1 MPTETARPARRYV
14 AFVLIGLVAGFMSGL
29 FGVGGG
35 IVIVPLLLAFGGLPR
50 KLASGTSLAAI
61 VPTSA
66 VGVIAYATRGS
77 VDVLAAALLAAGA
90 VVGAQLG
97 ALLLARL
104 SVAAVRIVFM
114 VFALVVAV
122 QLFLVVPERGDGI
135 ELDGW
140 TIAGLV
146 IVGLLTGVLSGLI
159 GIGGGV
165 VVVPALILLFES
177 SDLVAKGTSMLMMVP
192 TAISGTIGNLVR
204 RNVDLV
210 AAGIV
215 GGAACLTT
223 ALGAWVATILDPRAA
238 TILFAIFL
246 VAVLVKTAIE
256 AWKARTPRE
265 QRGDATA

>member
-1 MPTETARPARRYV
+1 MPIQTRPPRRYV
-14 AFVLIGLVAGFMSGL
+14 AFIAIGLIAGFMSGL

-35 IVIVPLLLAFGGLPR
+35 IVIVPLLLAFGGLER

-66 VGVIAYATRGS
+66 VGVIAYAIPGH
-77 VDVLAAALLAAGA
+77 VDLGAALILAAGS

-104 SVAAVRIVFM
+104 PVSFVRILFM
-114 VFALVVAV
+114 AFAIAVAV

-135 ELDGW
+135 ELTGW

-146 IVGLLTGVLSGLI
+146 AVGLCTGVLAGII

-204 RNVDLV
+204 KNVDLV

-223 ALGAWVATILDPRAA
+223 AFGAQVAAWLDPRAA

-246 VAVLVKTAIE
+246 LAVLVKTAIE
-256 AWKARTPRE
+256 AWKARKPK
-265 QRGDATA
+265 GDAA

>member
-1 MPTETARPARRYV
+1 MPIQTRPKRRYL
-14 AFVLIGLVAGFMSGL
+14 AFIAIGLIAGFMSGL

-35 IVIVPLLLAFGGLPR
+35 IVIVPLLLAFGGLER

-66 VGVIAYATRGS
+66 VGVVAYAIPGN
-77 VDVLAAALLAAGA
+77 VDVIAALLLAAGS
-90 VVGAQLG
+90 VVGAQIG
-97 ALLLARL
+97 ALLLSRL
-104 SVAAVRIVFM
+104 PTSVVRIIFM
-114 VFALVVAV
+114 VFALAVAV
-122 QLFLVVPERGDGI
+122 QLFLTVPERGDGI

-146 IVGLLTGVLSGLI
+146 VVGLFTGVLAGII

-204 RNVDLV
+204 KNVDLV
-210 AAGIV
+210 AAAIV
-215 GGAACLTT
+215 GLSACLTT
-223 ALGAWVATILDPRAA
+223 ALGALAAAALDPRAA
-238 TILFAIFL
+238 TILFAVFL
-246 VAVLVKTAIE
+246 LAVLVKTAIE
-256 AWKARTPRE
+256 AWKARGPK
-265 QRGDATA
+265 GDAA

>member
-1 MPTETARPARRYV
+1 MPETTRSPRRYV
-14 AFVLIGLVAGFMSGL
+14 AFVAIGLVAGFMSGL

-35 IVIVPLLLAFGGLPR
+35 IVIVPLLLAFGGLER

-66 VGVIAYATRGS
+66 VGVVAYAIPGN
-77 VDVLAAALLAAGA
+77 VDVLAAAILAAGS

-104 SVAAVRIVFM
+104 PVSFVRFLFM
-114 VFALVVAV
+114 AFALAVAV

-146 IVGLLTGVLSGLI
+146 AVGLGTGVLAGII

-204 RNVDLV
+204 KNVDLV
-210 AAGIV
+210 AAACV

-223 ALGAWVATILDPRAA
+223 ALGATVAGILDPRAA

-246 VAVLVKTAIE
+246 LAVLVKTAIE
-256 AWKARTPRE
+256 AWKARKRK
-265 QRGDATA
+265 GDAAA

>member
-1 MPTETARPARRYV
+1 MPLESRPKRRYL

-35 IVIVPLLLAFGGLPR
+35 IVIVPLLLAFGGLER

-66 VGVIAYATRGS
+66 VGVVAYAIPGH
-77 VDVLAAALLAAGA
+77 VDVVAALILAAGS

-104 SVAAVRIVFM
+104 PVSFVRILFM
-114 VFALVVAV
+114 AFAIAVAV
-122 QLFLVVPERGDGI
+122 QLFLFVPERGDGI
-135 ELDGW
+135 ALTGW

-146 IVGLLTGVLSGLI
+146 AVGLFTGVLAGII

-165 VVVPALILLFES
+165 VVVPALILLFSS

-204 RNVDLV
+204 KNVDLV
-210 AAGIV
+210 AAAIV
-215 GGAACLTT
+215 GVSACLTT
-223 ALGAWVATILDPRAA
+223 ALGATVAAILDPRAA
-238 TILFAIFL
+238 SVLFAIFL
-246 VAVLVKTAIE
+246 VAVLVKTGIE
-256 AWKARTPRE
+256 AWRDRPRK
-265 QRGDATA
+265 DSPTA